1 MAIGLGIALPTQKR
15 ENQTLNA
22 EGTLL
27 WLLLVP
33 SFLLNSFLIKF
44 DLVFSTDPPCLIHV
58 FPFICSYL
66 LVWCPV
72 SPRVG
77 DKKCPV
83 SP

>member
-33 SFLLNSFLIKF
+33 SFLLN
-44 DLVFSTDPPCLIHV
+44 
-58 FPFICSYL
+58 
-66 LVWCPV
+66 
-72 SPRVG
+72 
-77 DKKCPV
+77 
-83 SP
+83 

>member
-33 SFLLNSFLIKF
+33 FISFKLILN
-44 DLVFSTDPPCLIHV
+44 
-58 FPFICSYL
+58 
-66 LVWCPV
+66 
-72 SPRVG
+72 
-77 DKKCPV
+77 
-83 SP
+83 